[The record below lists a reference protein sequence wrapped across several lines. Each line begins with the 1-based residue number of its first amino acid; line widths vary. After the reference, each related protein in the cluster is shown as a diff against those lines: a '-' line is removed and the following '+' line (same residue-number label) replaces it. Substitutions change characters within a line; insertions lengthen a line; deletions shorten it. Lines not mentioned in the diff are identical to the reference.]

1 MKKNGPGTEGTAHLA
16 LSFPQGQVSLGLTR
30 HFCIEKMVCTV
41 GPVLVHFQNKIEQNT
56 NTK

>member
-1 MKKNGPGTEGTAHLA
+1 MKKWAWDRRGRPPSASLRGKCHA
-16 LSFPQGQVSLGLTR
+16 LGQTR
-30 HFCIEKMVCTV
+30 HFYTEKMVCPV